1 MPVNHITVDSM
12 HWLAEII
19 QEPTNLQILPM
30 RCWKIIMDFMR
41 LREHPNEPIV
51 PEIRP
56 DQEDRMARLRQLER
70 RLTNGRIT
78 PMEFIEKNTHS
89 ADGVIQQAI
98 DARRR

>member
-19 QEPTNLQILPM
+19 QKPKNLQILPM

-70 RLTNGRIT
+70 RLTNRQIT
-78 PMEFIEKNTHS
+78 PMEFIDKNTHS